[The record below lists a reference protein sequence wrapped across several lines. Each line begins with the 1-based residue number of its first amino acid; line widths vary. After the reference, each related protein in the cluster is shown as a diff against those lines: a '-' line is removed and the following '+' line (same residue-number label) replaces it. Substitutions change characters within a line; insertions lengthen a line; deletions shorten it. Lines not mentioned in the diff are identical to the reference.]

1 MESGKLLRIAGGL
14 LGIGAAYMVVWV
26 PISQYV
32 MWANQGYPPH
42 FWDAEISI
50 PSLIMMAAFS
60 AAAYVLLRYAFTKQ
74 RPR

>member
-1 MESGKLLRIAGGL
+1 MRSGKLLRIAGGL

-42 FWDAEISI
+42 FWDAEICI

-60 AAAYVLLRYAFTKQ
+60 AATYVFLRYAFTKQ